1 MRRIIGDGDF
11 RVNIISIEIGLPDD
25 GVLLMIEN
33 QEKAADHLHH
43 HMLVADLQQ
52 LMRIEGII
60 VITKMLTNLLPGVLL
75 RNTDEREQIDQILMT
90 IPPVVTIEENDAEDI
105 VRLLDVDQEEVRL
118 LLRLVIDDITMLMRR
133 RIDVIIKED
142 DEDITPHRH
151 HRLKIEDAGGE
162 EDTDSII
169 DVVIRCH

>member
-1 MRRIIGDGDF
+1 MRIIIGDGDF
-11 RVNIISIEIGLPDD
+11 RVSIISIELGLPDG
-25 GVLLMIEN
+25 GVLLLMIEN

-52 LMRIEGII
+52 RMRIEGII
-60 VITKMLTNLLPGVLL
+60 VITKMLTNMLQ
-75 RNTDEREQIDQILMT
+75 REQIDQILMT

-105 VRLLDVDQEEVRL
+105 VRLLDVDEEEVRL
-118 LLRLVIDDITMLMRR
+118 LLRLIIDDITMLMRR
-133 RIDVIIKED
+133 RLDVIIKED
-142 DEDITPHRH
+142 DEDITPHSY

-169 DVVIRCH
+169 DVVIHHPKDGIRCQ

>member
-1 MRRIIGDGDF
+1 VRRIIGDGDF

-52 LMRIEGII
+52 LVRIES
-60 VITKMLTNLLPGVLL
+60 ITAIRVLL
-75 RNTDEREQIDQILMT
+75 RYTDEREQIDQILMT

-105 VRLLDVDQEEVRL
+105 VRLLDVDQEEIRL

>member
-1 MRRIIGDGDF
+1 
-11 RVNIISIEIGLPDD
+11 VSIISIELDLPDG
-25 GVLLMIEN
+25 GVLLLMIEN

-52 LMRIEGII
+52 LMRVEGLI
-60 VITKMLTNLLPGVLL
+60 VITKILTNLLQ
-75 RNTDEREQIDQILMT
+75 REQIDQILMS

-105 VRLLDVDQEEVRL
+105 VRLLDVDEEEVRL

-133 RIDVIIKED
+133 RIDVIIEEG

-151 HRLKIEDAGGE
+151 HRLKIEDVGGE

-169 DVVIRCH
+169 DVVIHYPKDGIRCQ